1 MEKFISLI
9 GIPIQIGICYA
20 LSTDR
25 KRIDWKLVGWG
36 ITLQFIFALLILKT
50 PQGEALFGWL
60 NDAVVRMLSF
70 STDGARFIFGEL
82 VNFVVPVNVGDAA
95 AAPEIAQNISALKL
109 TATTGAY
116 FAFNVLPTIIFFSS
130 FMAILYHL
138 GIMQRLVYYVAMVMQ
153 KTMKT
158 SGAESLSAAANIFV
172 GQTEAPLVIKPY
184 VDKMTFSELCCIMSG
199 GMATIAGGV
208 MAAYVGMLKDSIPGI
223 AGHLIAAS
231 VMSAPAALVFAK
243 ILVPETEV
251 PATSGSLE
259 LRVEKIDQNVID
271 AAARGCSE
279 GMSLALNV
287 AAMLIGFIAM
297 IAMGNHIWKM
307 IADSIGLT
315 SYNSIETVMGLLASP
330 FAWLL
335 GIPYQ
340 DIFIA
345 GELLGKKVILNEFVA
360 YADLGKYLS
369 GGVIGANGEPVELAM
384 RSRIILSY
392 ALCGFANL
400 GSIGIQLGG
409 IGGIAPNRRGDLAK
423 LAFRA
428 LVAGSFACFLTA
440 NIAGILID

>member
-1 MEKFISLI
+1 MERFVSLI
-9 GIPIQIGICYA
+9 GIPVQIGICYA

-25 KRIDWKLVGWG
+25 KKINWKLVGWG
-36 ITLQFIFALLILKT
+36 IALQLIFAILILKT

-70 STDGARFIFGEL
+70 STDGAKFIFGEL
-82 VNFVVPVNVGDAA
+82 VNFVVPVNIGNAA
-95 AAPEIAQNISALKL
+95 ASPDLAPGVAALKL

-138 GIMQRLVYYVAMVMQ
+138 GIMQRLVYYVAMIMQ

-251 PATSGSLE
+251 PVTSGSVE
-259 LRVEKIDQNVID
+259 LRIEKIDQNVID

-307 IADSIGLT
+307 IADAVGIT
-315 SYNSIETVMGLLASP
+315 SYNSIESIIGLAAAP

-335 GIPYQ
+335 GIPTS
-340 DIFIA
+340 DIYVA
-345 GELLGKKVILNEFVA
+345 GELLGKKLILNEFVA
-360 YADLGKYLS
+360 YADLSKYVNGQVLS
-369 GGVIGANGEPVELAM
+369 ADGVPVQLAM
-384 RSRIILSY
+384 RSKIILSY

-409 IGGIAPNRRGDLAK
+409 IGGIAPARRGDLAK

-428 LVAGSFACFLTA
+428 LLAGSFACFLTA
-440 NIAGILID
+440 NIAGILIE